1 MTLGGHR
8 VWILGYGFLGQVLAD
23 KCRAAGADVL
33 SIDRS
38 SATGAD
44 LCADST
50 APATIAQAIEMS
62 GGTPSVIFCC
72 LSTRGGSVE
81 DYRHCYLQTV
91 QNLEAA
97 HLLENCIFCSS
108 SSIYGA
114 ANERTAVLAECEQR
128 ILSFGGCVARLVP
141 LYGPGRCELLRRHI
155 AREPKLAGPPERV
168 LNYVHV
174 EDAASALMLLA
185 EREVSGY
192 CDVCG
197 ESFTKSQIYAELERV
212 TGIPASQTESLPGRR
227 SYTSASISAD
237 TLRALGWVP
246 EHRLINMVQGMVP
259 DRE

>member
-23 KCRAAGADVL
+23 KCRATGADVL
-33 SIDRS
+33 GIDRS

-50 APATIAQAIEMS
+50 VPATIFQAIEMS

-72 LSTRGGSVE
+72 LSTRGGTVE

-91 QNLEAA
+91 QNLESA

-141 LYGPGRCELLRRHI
+141 LYGPGRCELLRRH
-155 AREPKLAGPPERV
+155 LAGEPCLPGAPERV

-174 EDAASALMLLA
+174 EDAASARMLLA

-192 CDVCG
+192 CDVWG
-197 ESFTKSQIYAELERV
+197 ESFTKSQTYAELERV
-212 TGIPASQTESLPGRR
+212 TDIPASQAESLPGRR
-227 SYTSASISAD
+227 SYTSIAICAD
-237 TLRALGWVP
+237 TLRTLGWVP
-246 EHRLINMVQGMVP
+246 EHRLINVVQGMVP
-259 DRE
+259 GRE